1 MKGFKGGP
9 IKEDRFRDNCRSI
22 GINVCNVYLD
32 SIYSR
37 RTINYAGGIINN
49 RRCHA
54 ETLHSLAPRRDE
66 NSFLQEGRKG
76 GEEGERS
83 LRMTRV
89 RIYIYIYKYACAGK
103 GNKKKRRRNRSGYL
117 LRCSA
122 PYRCSS
128 GMLWE
133 NRIPREMKPRC
144 FFCKLEKRM
153 RSSLSGHS
161 SFVDPL
167 LRHTRAQFR
176 QIYAQ
181 FYILSHGQWS
191 VVENFRNSPTLFFPY
206 NTFRNCQRKLR
217 SYERSKIVLN
227 LIGIFPERERKI
239 FSFRM
244 YSDRIMM
251 DQSRSTTITAR
262 WTRRNTTEINR
273 SISPFAAPKDFNSI
287 EPWGTWRN
295 VYSQSINLNLIAL
308 HLSRRS
314 IALID
319 IVRAKNP
326 GSCDLIKSKKRN
338 IESLTQRNSTSR
350 RIFMPDVKT
359 DHLYISRLRR
369 HNGGDVSSL
378 TRHCAFRIVSSWN
391 SPLNP
396 HFYSEIL
403 TSHEYS
409 DGCSFRLKN
418 HTSVASN
425 LTRKNIQKF
434 LNKEKKNNNNVRF
447 RFVKLIFLK
456 FYLLFLTPHIFNR
469 LFD

>member
-1 MKGFKGGP
+1 MRVQGRE
-9 IKEDRFRDNCRSI
+9 I
-22 GINVCNVYLD
+22 
-32 SIYSR
+32 R
-37 RTINYAGGIINN
+37 R
-49 RRCHA
+49 R
-54 ETLHSLAPRRDE
+54 
-66 NSFLQEGRKG
+66 G
-76 GEEGERS
+76 GEIEADTYYGAAHPTGVRAECFERIGSREKWNRDASSAS
-83 LRMTRV
+83 LKRG
-89 RIYIYIYKYACAGK
+89 CAPPFQAIH
-103 GNKKKRRRNRSGYL
+103 L
-117 LRCSA
+117 
-122 PYRCSS
+122 
-128 GMLWE
+128 
-133 NRIPREMKPRC
+133 
-144 FFCKLEKRM
+144 
-153 RSSLSGHS
+153 SLTHYS
-161 SFVDPL
+161 
-167 LRHTRAQFR
+167 RHTRAQFR

-262 WTRRNTTEINR
+262 WTRRSTTEINR